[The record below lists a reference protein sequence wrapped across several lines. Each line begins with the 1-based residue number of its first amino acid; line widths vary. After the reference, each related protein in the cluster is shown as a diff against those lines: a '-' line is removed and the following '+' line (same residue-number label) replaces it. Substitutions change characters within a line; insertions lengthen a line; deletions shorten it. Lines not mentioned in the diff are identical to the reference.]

1 MRMLRQQPAFE
12 WQKLNRLGIAI
23 IGIILAATFFGSAS
37 ATHLY
42 SGYKIYTNKPKY
54 CVNSSF
60 GSSLTTAITT
70 AANDMNA
77 LPSSFTLSQIPYDSN
92 CYNHIYQSSFSPNYI
107 AMSAIYTIGSP
118 LHINHVDTAVNT
130 YYSWT
135 GSLTSCTNSEPL
147 NLRYTMHHEFGHWIS
162 MHHPSS
168 IEDTVMNVNFN
179 CAYWNAYKTH
189 DSDTI
194 RTVYP

>member
-1 MRMLRQQPAFE
+1 MISGSKSL
-12 WQKLNRLGIAI
+12 KLVPIVAVV
-23 IGIILAATFFGSAS
+23 IGLFVATFGNAV

-42 SGYKIYTNKPKY
+42 SGYKFYTNNPKY

-92 CYNHIYQSSFSPNYI
+92 CYNHISQSSFSPNYI

-118 LHINHVDTAVNT
+118 PHINHVDTAVNT

-135 GSLTSCTNSEPL
+135 GSLTTCTNSEPL
-147 NLRYTMHHEFGHWIS
+147 NLRYTMHHEFGHWIQ
-162 MHHPSS
+162 MVHPTS
-168 IEDTVMNVNFN
+168 IEDTVMNFNFN
-179 CAYWNAYKTH
+179 CAYWNAYKSH
-189 DSDTI
+189 DISTI
-194 RTVYP
+194 GTVWP